1 MYDVSTQGVDE
12 RMINVNYYYYYY
24 YLKLRKV
31 CLFYKEPLGVHQF
44 LPDFAVGKLSSEQR
58 GYQNSDPGED
68 RQYVGCQR
76 QTREKLISDHW
87 RRECI
92 SPNLMTEDIGPNLIG
107 PNLTTEDIGPNLT
120 TEP

>member
-1 MYDVSTQGVDE
+1 MYHVSAQGVDE
-12 RMINVNYYYYYY
+12 RMINVNYYY

-31 CLFYKEPLGVHQF
+31 CLFYKEPFKGASV
-44 LPDFAVGKLSSEQR
+44 PPAESDFAVGKLSSEQR

-87 RRECI
+87 RRERI